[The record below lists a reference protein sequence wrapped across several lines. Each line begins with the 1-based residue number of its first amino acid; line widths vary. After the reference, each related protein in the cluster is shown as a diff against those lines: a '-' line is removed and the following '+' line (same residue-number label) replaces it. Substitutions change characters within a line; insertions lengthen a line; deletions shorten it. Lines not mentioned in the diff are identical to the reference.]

1 MRPITPAAITI
12 RIVMLSMS
20 KMRGVLSDLSLSLNS
35 LTWLVIE
42 MKVALLEAELKVSLS
57 FYLLAA
63 NSPSDS
69 WSILSFYYSD
79 IFLYY

>member
-1 MRPITPAAITI
+1 MIPANNTSSII
-12 RIVMLSMS
+12 VFSSNRI
-20 KMRGVLSDLSLSLNS
+20 RGVLRDLSLSLKS

-63 NSPSDS
+63 
-69 WSILSFYYSD
+69 IY
-79 IFLYY
+79 